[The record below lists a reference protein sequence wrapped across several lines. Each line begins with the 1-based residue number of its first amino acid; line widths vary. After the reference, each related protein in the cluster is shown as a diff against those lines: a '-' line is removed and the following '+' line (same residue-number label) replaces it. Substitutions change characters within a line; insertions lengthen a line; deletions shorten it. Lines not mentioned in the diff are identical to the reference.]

1 MFILVDVTNPADVRA
16 ALTTLPKFLPQESN
30 TGESIEQQFADH
42 IWSHIGMS
50 MQGLLTKVWEYEGLD
65 YTQEKLATDLGRPH
79 KSVRSSM
86 NGPLAKAINGA
97 KEAIPGAPDLFI
109 WKKNANGIWEFGMS
123 QAIKDA
129 LARYMTVPMPD

>member
-16 ALTTLPKFLPQESN
+16 ALTTLPRFLPQESN
-30 TGESIEQQFADH
+30 TGGSLEQQFVDH
-42 IWSHIGMS
+42 VWSNIGLS
-50 MQGLLTKVWEYEGLD
+50 MQALLTKVWEYEGLD
-65 YTQEKLATDLGRPH
+65 YTQEKLATDLGRPQ

-97 KEAIPGAPDLFI
+97 KEAIPGAPGLFV
-109 WKKNANGIWEFGMS
+109 WKKNADGIWEFGMS

-129 LARYMTVPMPD
+129 LARYMTVPMPN

>member
-16 ALTTLPKFLPQESN
+16 ALTTLPKFLPHESN
-30 TGESIEQQFADH
+30 SGESIEQQFVDH
-42 IWSHIGMS
+42 VWSHIGLS
-50 MQGLLTKVWEYEGLD
+50 MQALLTKVWEYKGVD
-65 YTQEKLATDLGRPH
+65 YTQEKLATDLGRPT

-86 NGPLAKAINGA
+86 NGPLAKAIKGA
-97 KEAIPGAPDLFI
+97 LEAIPGAPGLFV

-129 LARYMTVPMPD
+129 LARYMTLPMPE